1 MKKCFVLCAALCSLL
16 LPSLFT
22 MSMEFD
28 SHDACIEN
36 YLIQPSSETDN
47 IALIDLL
54 VQTNVQQKV
63 LHHIFDQHLINAF
76 NLLHNYCSNGKLC
89 DAQKIAPAYVFYN
102 AFKASFVTIPTTDG
116 IFSDDISDFHAKL
129 FALATEKSKDL
140 FVTTKTTLE
149 KSMALKMVNLAH
161 IIAYPNEPTYTH
173 TFEAYVF
180 FHCIKLII
188 QTIDIIDGKVSTDRP
203 QTSSDCNNIILKQRG
218 AYQEKLLLAQKKFH
232 DYLLKIVTQT
242 DEY

>member
-63 LHHIFDQHLINAF
+63 LRQIFDQHLINAF

-89 DAQKIAPAYVFYN
+89 DAQKIAPAYIVYN
-102 AFKASFVTIPTTDG
+102 AFKTSFVTIPTIDG
-116 IFSDDISDFHAKL
+116 VFSDDISDFHAKL
-129 FALATEKSKDL
+129 FALATEKAKDL
-140 FVTTKTTLE
+140 FVTTKITLE
-149 KSMALKMVNLAH
+149 KSMALKIFNLAH
-161 IIAYPNEPTYTH
+161 VIAYPNEPTYTH

-180 FHCIKLII
+180 RHCIKLII
-188 QTIDIIDGKVSTDRP
+188 KTIDITDGKVAIEHI
-203 QTSSDCNNIILKQRG
+203 QNNSDFNNIIIKQRG
-218 AYQEKLLLAQKKFH
+218 VYQEKLLLAQKNFH
-232 DYLLKIVTQT
+232 AYLLKIVTQM
-242 DEY
+242 DEH